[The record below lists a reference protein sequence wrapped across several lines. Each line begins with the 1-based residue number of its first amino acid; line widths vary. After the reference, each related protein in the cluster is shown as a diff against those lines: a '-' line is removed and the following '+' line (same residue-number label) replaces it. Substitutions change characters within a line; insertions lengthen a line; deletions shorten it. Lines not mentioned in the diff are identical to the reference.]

1 MFSTGEEIFL
11 LVFIYALLHSY
22 SRRIAGKLQVVHQ
35 RNRRPFAID
44 TIAKSRREIAKRP
57 QRRNI
62 HALLQFAIDIK
73 RELSSG
79 PLYAYYRLLSYR

>member
-62 HALLQFAIDIK
+62 HALLQLSIYIK
-73 RELSSG
+73 RELSSR
-79 PLYAYYRLLSYR
+79 PLYVYYRLLPYR

>member
-1 MFSTGEEIFL
+1 MPEDSFFFL
-11 LVFIYALLHSY
+11 VLIYALLHSY

-73 RELSSG
+73 RELSSR
-79 PLYAYYRLLSYR
+79 PLYVYYRLLSYR